1 MHEDAPGDGRFKTSA
16 GDTLISVCKVDDVP
30 VGEMRSF
37 SPAGLPAVAIYNVA
51 GEFFATADRCT
62 HGGASL
68 TADGALSDYI
78 VECSWHF
85 GSFDVRTGE
94 GVAAPCRRPLRT
106 YRVVLSDGGIWLALT
121 RTQALEA
128 GL

>member
-1 MHEDAPGDGRFKTSA
+1 
-16 GDTLISVCKVDDVP
+16 
-30 VGEMRSF
+30 
-37 SPAGLPAVAIYNVA
+37 
-51 GEFFATADRCT
+51 
-62 HGGASL
+62 L

-121 RTQALEA
+121 PTQALEA